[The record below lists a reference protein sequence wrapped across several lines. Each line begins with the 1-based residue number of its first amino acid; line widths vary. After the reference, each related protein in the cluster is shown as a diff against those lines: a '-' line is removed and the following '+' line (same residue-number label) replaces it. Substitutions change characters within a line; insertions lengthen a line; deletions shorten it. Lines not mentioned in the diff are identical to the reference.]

1 MERFFRNI
9 IIAGFFLYNHPIFAQ
24 PGFYVPKAGK
34 IFFTGDSA
42 TIFSDVI
49 NRGQF
54 GVGKKALVNFSGKTW
69 DNSPLS
75 QITDE
80 SSNGNGTSGVGG
92 WVRFLSDSFR
102 QQIIGGYNAALKLGA
117 SFPRMQ
123 IQNKNGIELLQSNIK
138 VRKEFTFAEGP
149 VYLNDNI
156 FSIGNNDPG
165 VINGYDSSRY
175 FITNNKAGNGYLIR
189 ENIHN
194 GDGRIDFPVGSMING
209 YTPAAVENF
218 SLQGDDYY
226 VNVFDSVKAALFSGN
241 NLANEGVNKTWE
253 IGKRFHPGLEETRIY
268 LQHLLPDEGNY
279 FKANRKYAYVSWFNG
294 TSWDLG
300 SPQRYPDPGYIITGD
315 PLSIGGVN
323 DRMFYNTVASPSY
336 FTKFTGFG
344 DALIKTK
351 LWFNARRT
359 NYTQVHVWWK
369 TNPEKTVRYF
379 IVQRR
384 LANEADFSNIDTVAS
399 LVNSGISISDL
410 NYAMD
415 DPNGYK
421 GISFYRLKVVDLDTS
436 FFYSN
441 IVAVGGNPGGPLN
454 LLWPNPTND
463 IFWVSYD
470 PVWKIESIVI
480 WNAIG
485 QKIRQVNTN
494 GRNVIQMDPLTSAGT
509 YFVVFIKEGGQVVET
524 KKLIVVSK

>member
-1 MERFFRNI
+1 MRKVIKNI
-9 IIAGFFLYNHPIFAQ
+9 ALLALIILSKSTMSQ
-24 PGFYVPKAGK
+24 SGFYVPKAGK
-34 IFFTGDSA
+34 IFFNGDTA

-49 NRGQF
+49 NRGQL
-54 GVGKKALVNFSGKTW
+54 GVGKKAFVNFSGRTW

-80 SSNGNGTSGVGG
+80 SANGSGINGVGG

-102 QQIIGGYNAALKLGA
+102 QQIIGGYNAAIKFGA
-117 SFPRMQ
+117 SFPRLEL
-123 IQNKNGIELLQSNIK
+123 QNKFGVELLQSNAK
-138 VRKEFTFAEGP
+138 VRREFTFSEGP

-156 FSIGNNDPG
+156 FSIGHNDPG
-165 VINGYDSSRY
+165 IINGYDSSRY
-175 FITNNKAGNGYLIR
+175 FVTNNKPGNGYLIR
-189 ENIHN
+189 ENIRN
-194 GDGRIDFPVGSMING
+194 GDGRIDFPIGSKINK

-218 SLQGDDYY
+218 STHGDDYY
-226 VNVFDSVKAALFSGN
+226 VNVFDSVKASLFSGAD
-241 NLANEGVNKTWE
+241 LANESVNKTWE
-253 IGKRFHPGLEETRIY
+253 IGKRFHPGLEETQIY
-268 LQHLLPDEGNY
+268 LQHLLPDEGSY
-279 FKANRKYAYVSWFNG
+279 FKANRKYAYVSWFND

-300 SPQRYPDPGYIITGD
+300 SPQRYPDPGYITTGD
-315 PLSIGGVN
+315 AIGLGGVN
-323 DRMFYNTVASPSY
+323 DRLFYNTVASPSY

-344 DALIKTK
+344 DSLLKTK

-359 NYTQVHVWWK
+359 NYTLVHVWWK

-384 LANEADFSNIDTVAS
+384 LANETNFSNIDTIAS
-399 LVNSGISISDL
+399 LVNGGISLSDL

-421 GISFYRLKVVDLDTS
+421 GISFYRLKVVNMDTS

-441 IVAVGGNPGGPLN
+441 IIAVGGNPGGPLN

-463 IFWVSYD
+463 VFWVSCD
-470 PVWKIESIVI
+470 PVWKIQSIII

-494 GRNVIQMDPLTSAGT
+494 GRNIIQLDLLPSTGT
-509 YFVVFIKEGGQVVET
+509 YLVGFIREGGQIVET
-524 KKLIVVSK
+524 KKLVVVDK

>member
-1 MERFFRNI
+1 M
-9 IIAGFFLYNHPIFAQ
+9 AQ
-24 PGFYVPKAGK
+24 SGFYVPKSGK
-34 IFFTGDSA
+34 IFFNGDTA
-42 TIFSDVI
+42 TIFSNVI

-54 GVGKKALVNFSGKTW
+54 GVGKKAFVNFSGKSW
-69 DNSPLS
+69 DNDIFS

-80 SSNGNGTSGVGG
+80 SANGSGITGIGG
-92 WVRFLSDSFR
+92 WVRFLSDSIR
-102 QQIIGGYNAALKLGA
+102 QQIIGGYNAAIKLGA
-117 SFPRMQ
+117 SFPRLQ
-123 IQNKNGIELLQSNIK
+123 LQNKFGVELLQNSAK
-138 VRKEFTFAEGP
+138 VRREFTFSEGHL
-149 VYLNDNI
+149 YLNDNI
-156 FSIGNNDPG
+156 LSVGHNDPG
-165 VINGYDSSRY
+165 MINGYDSSRY
-175 FITNNKAGNGYLIR
+175 FVTNNKPGSGYLIR
-189 ENIHN
+189 ENIRN
-194 GDGRIDFPVGSMING
+194 IDGRVDFPVGSGISR
-209 YTPAAVENF
+209 YTPAAIQNY
-218 SLQGDDYY
+218 SALGDDYY
-226 VNVFDSVKAALFSGN
+226 VNVFDSVKAALFSGAD
-241 NLANEGVNKTWE
+241 LTNEGVNKTWE
-253 IGKRFHPGLEETRIY
+253 IGKRFQPGLEETQIY
-268 LQHLLPDEGNY
+268 LQHLLPDEGSY
-279 FKANRKYAYVSWFNG
+279 FKANRRYAYVSWFNG

-315 PLSIGGVN
+315 PLAIGGVN
-323 DRMFYNTVASPSY
+323 DRHFYNTVASPSY

-344 DALIKTK
+344 DSLLNTK

-359 NYTQVHVWWK
+359 NYTMVHVWWK

-384 LANEADFSNIDTVAS
+384 LANETNFSNIDTVAS
-399 LVNSGISISDL
+399 LVNGGISLSDL

-421 GISFYRLKVVDLDTS
+421 GISFYRLKVVNMDTS

-463 IFWVSYD
+463 IFWVSCD

-494 GRNVIQMDPLTSAGT
+494 GRNVIQLDPLLSSGT
-509 YFVVFIKEGGQVVET
+509 YFVGFVREGGQIVET
-524 KKLIVVSK
+524 KKLIVVR